1 MALIKGINYYTKVA
15 TVFFILGK
23 LTFFPVIINL
33 FSGNI
38 ELTRLLLFIYCMLI
52 LLSLC
57 FSFLSIKE
65 IKKSKALYNINDYNN
80 GSFLIKVEDGKI
92 IEVLQNI

>member
-1 MALIKGINYYTKVA
+1 MELIKGINSYTQIA

-23 LTFFPVIINL
+23 LTFFPVVVNL

-38 ELTRLLLFIYCMLI
+38 ELTRVLLFIYCIFI
-52 LLSLC
+52 LLSIC
-57 FSFLSIKE
+57 FSLLSMKKIKQNKDLD
-65 IKKSKALYNINDYNN
+65 IISDYNN